1 MTSKAKPAKAKR
13 AALPRKTDYA
23 KSFSKDW
30 ERLQASGRHDM
41 TRLKEA
47 IGLLVANDGPLPPE
61 WKDHPLTGNWAG
73 YRELH
78 AAGDLLLVY
87 ELKNGGMEVVFIRAG
102 THADI
107 FSE

>member
-1 MTSKAKPAKAKR
+1 MNSNARPAKAKR
-13 AALPRKTDYA
+13 AALPRKSDYT
-23 KSFSKDW
+23 KSFRKDW

-41 TRLKEA
+41 NRLKEA

-61 WKDHPLTGNWAG
+61 WKDHPLAGNMDG
-73 YRELH
+73 FRELH

-87 ELKNGGMEVVFIRAG
+87 ELQSGGMDVVFVRAG

-107 FSE
+107 FRE